1 MYIAHGWLPLL
12 SYDLVNTMGIECMGS
27 ARAYVLMSY
36 VPGDIRH
43 KTKYR
48 EGGCFIHIVEKE
60 TMQQQNVY
68 MTQCSE
74 CKYSNVF

>member
-12 SYDLVNTMGIECMGS
+12 SYDLVNTHVGIECMGS
-27 ARAYVLMSY
+27 ARAYVLRPMSY

-48 EGGCFIHIVEKE
+48 EGCFIHIVRKRDNAAAERLHD
-60 TMQQQNVY
+60 TMLRMQVL
-68 MTQCSE
+68 
-74 CKYSNVF
+74 